1 MATLPDVP
9 SNTILA
15 TVVVAG
21 TALAALNAHYRSK
34 LDTQIHDNIRHAKVV
49 DANVHAGADI
59 PVIHG
64 DHQSTRSA

>member
-15 TVVVAG
+15 IVVVAG
-21 TALAALNAHYRSK
+21 TGVAALNAHYRSK

-59 PVIHG
+59 PSLHSE
-64 DHQSTRSA
+64 QSHRSA